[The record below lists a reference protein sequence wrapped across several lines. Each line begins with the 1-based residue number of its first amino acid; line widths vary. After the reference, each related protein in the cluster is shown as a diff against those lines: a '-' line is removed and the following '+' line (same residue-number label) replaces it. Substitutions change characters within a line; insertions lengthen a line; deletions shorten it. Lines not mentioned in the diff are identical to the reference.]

1 MKKIILTSLTNPDVN
16 IIVSE
21 NLNFNLMHITF
32 MIKGHY
38 LKSYGL
44 YTIAILRY
52 KIVRLHD
59 FYLVVISDA
68 FNGRRKHGERI

>member
-16 IIVSE
+16 IIVAE
-21 NLNFNLMHITF
+21 NLNFNMMHHF

-44 YTIAILRY
+44 YTIAILGY

-59 FYLVVISDA
+59 F
-68 FNGRRKHGERI
+68 